1 MVFSQSV
8 QLSKR
13 GLCEKSRNSG
23 VGNVQREGIS
33 IYLKKFWSTVKQV
46 KKRKQGLAQAVPSRG
61 GTLLPQTRDTV
72 TLKTPEPYQ
81 HILSGGSRL
90 EDSEEV
96 SPIVMLKVSAVV
108 RKLLSR
114 RTPSKGVHVSW
125 GLIHIEREMDGEMDK
140 RFDAVS
146 AVMVSELFY
155 NIYIC
160 LSELSPKSKL
170 PSSPST
176 Y

>member
-1 MVFSQSV
+1 MSTSAVFSKSV

-23 VGNVQREGIS
+23 VGSVQREGIS
-33 IYLKKFWSTVKQV
+33 IYLKTFWSTVKQV

-72 TLKTPEPYQ
+72 TLKTPEPY
-81 HILSGGSRL
+81 
-90 EDSEEV
+90 EV
-96 SPIVMLKVSAVV
+96 SPIVLLKVAAVV

-114 RTPSKGVHVSW
+114 RAPSKGVHVSW

-140 RFDAVS
+140 RFDPVS
-146 AVMVSELFY
+146 AVMVSDLFY
-155 NIYIC
+155 NIYV
-160 LSELSPKSKL
+160 
-170 PSSPST
+170 
-176 Y
+176 